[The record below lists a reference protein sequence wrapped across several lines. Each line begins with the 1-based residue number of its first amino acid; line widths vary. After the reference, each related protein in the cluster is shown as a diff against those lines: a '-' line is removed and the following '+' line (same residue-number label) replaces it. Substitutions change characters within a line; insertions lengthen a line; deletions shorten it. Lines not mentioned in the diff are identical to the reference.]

1 MAKSGAPPDYYRILE
16 VSETATTQQ
25 IRDAYK
31 RAALKTHPD
40 RVAAD
45 SPERA
50 SRTRKFQLVNDA
62 YYTLSDS
69 TRRRDYD
76 AQRVLFGSTRPK
88 PSRPSKATN
97 ADPPGGFASDFEEFD
112 EEIPVGG
119 DAGMG
124 GANVNNLYS
133 WAWNFFMGSKGDGN
147 AHQARQEAENAQFAD
162 VFEEMLHEEAWTR
175 RNSSRARVGGTAG
188 VGAWEHV
195 FYLVQYLGRCLGA
208 TATTLLVILSRN
220 IRVLSSQHSA
230 AMAKPIEIESAEQLS
245 TVLKE
250 SRLVVADFY
259 ANWCG
264 PCKQIAPFY
273 EQLSRSISKPKVITF
288 VKINTETQRPL
299 AAEFAVTA
307 LPTFILF
314 RDGTVVEKVKGAN
327 PQGLRSL
334 IEKLSNDIESGGEGS
349 SSSGSGGLAWRGAD
363 LPRGYTDISDVVDVR
378 GLELLNADTD
388 FSVRTLFNKSKP
400 SSLDKSPITSD
411 EKDWVESDTDEQ
423 LLLFAPFNSAS
434 KLHTLQL
441 TSLPPTDGD
450 DDDETPMRP
459 KTIKLFTNRPHN
471 LGFDEADDIDPT
483 QTIEIGE
490 DDWNSNGTANLP
502 LRFVRF
508 QNITSLVIFVVDGDG
523 DGDKVRLDRVR
534 LIGESG
540 EKREMGKLEKI
551 GDEAGE

>member
-1 MAKSGAPPDYYRILE
+1 
-16 VSETATTQQ
+16 
-25 IRDAYK
+25 
-31 RAALKTHPD
+31 
-40 RVAAD
+40 
-45 SPERA
+45 
-50 SRTRKFQLVNDA
+50 
-62 YYTLSDS
+62 
-69 TRRRDYD
+69 
-76 AQRVLFGSTRPK
+76 
-88 PSRPSKATN
+88 
-97 ADPPGGFASDFEEFD
+97 
-112 EEIPVGG
+112 
-119 DAGMG
+119 
-124 GANVNNLYS
+124 
-133 WAWNFFMGSKGDGN
+133 
-147 AHQARQEAENAQFAD
+147 
-162 VFEEMLHEEAWTR
+162 
-175 RNSSRARVGGTAG
+175 
-188 VGAWEHV
+188 
-195 FYLVQYLGRCLGA
+195 
-208 TATTLLVILSRN
+208 
-220 IRVLSSQHSA
+220 
-230 AMAKPIEIESAEQLS
+230 MAKPIEIESTEHFS

-264 PCKQIAPFY
+264 PCKQIAPVY
-273 EQLSRSISKPKVITF
+273 EQLSRSISKPKAITF

-299 AAEFAVTA
+299 AAEFAVTS

-314 RDGTVVEKVKGAN
+314 RDGSVVEKVKGAN

-334 IEKLSNDIESGGEGS
+334 IEKLSSDAESGGEGS
-349 SSSGSGGLAWRGAD
+349 SGSGSGGLAWRGAD

-400 SSLDKSPITSD
+400 SSLAKSPSAGD

-423 LLLFAPFNSAS
+423 LLLFVPFNSAS
-434 KLHTLQL
+434 KLHTLQI
-441 TSLPPTDGD
+441 TSLPPTES
-450 DDDETPMRP
+450 DDEEAEEAPMRP

-490 DDWNSNGTANLP
+490 SDWNSNGTANLP

-551 GDEAGE
+551 GDEPGE